1 MTRLLVIFSLML
13 TLVGCY
19 GPVSQQGALELE
31 QGHHDHEAYC
41 HAYAQQM
48 KHDNDELLLFND
60 CMEHEADCP
69 YCVINHGY

>member
-1 MTRLLVIFSLML
+1 MKKLLASFSLML
-13 TLVGCY
+13 ALVGCY
-19 GPVSQQGALELE
+19 GPVRQQESRE
-31 QGHHDHEAYC
+31 WSHHDHEAYC
-41 HAYAQQM
+41 RAYAQQM